1 MLGFLSAAWGF
12 AELATG
18 RIAED
23 RRPGF
28 ARERTILWYT
38 SSYLAGVMWL
48 SLRLSPLY
56 PAALTPLDPALCAAT
71 IAVYVF
77 GFVSPLRTVLVHWEE
92 LTPTEQLRMKGMVAS
107 GAVGPNPKPNPNP
120 NPKPKP
126 NPNPSEGG
134 RRLRAQHG
142 GPLAEGSRLVG
153 ARALTLSLT
162 LALTLALILALALAL
177 TLP

>member
-1 MLGFLSAAWGF
+1 MPSPEPEPEPETESSPEPGESYAVQAVGVAAVLGFLSAAWGF

-107 GAVGPNPKPNPNP
+107 GAVGGVFVP
-120 NPKPKP
+120 
-126 NPNPSEGG
+126 
-134 RRLRAQHG
+134 
-142 GPLAEGSRLVG
+142 
-153 ARALTLSLT
+153 
-162 LALTLALILALALAL
+162 
-177 TLP
+177 

>member
-71 IAVYVF
+71 IAVCVF

-107 GAVGPNPKPNPNP
+107 GAVGL

-126 NPNPSEGG
+126 NPNP
-134 RRLRAQHG
+134 
-142 GPLAEGSRLVG
+142 
-153 ARALTLSLT
+153 
-162 LALTLALILALALAL
+162 
-177 TLP
+177 

>member
-1 MLGFLSAAWGF
+1 MPSLEPCPLPSPSPSPEPGESYAVQAVGVAAVLGFLSAAWGF

-71 IAVYVF
+71 IAVYVY

-107 GAVGPNPKPNPNP
+107 GAVGL

-126 NPNPSEGG
+126 NPNP
-134 RRLRAQHG
+134 
-142 GPLAEGSRLVG
+142 
-153 ARALTLSLT
+153 
-162 LALTLALILALALAL
+162 
-177 TLP
+177 

>member
-48 SLRLSPLY
+48 SLRFSPLY
-56 PAALTPLDPALCAAT
+56 PAALTRSTPPPAPPP
-71 IAVYVF
+71 
-77 GFVSPLRTVLVHWEE
+77 SPLRTASSAAAHRPRPLE

-107 GAVGPNPKPNPNP
+107 GAVAASSYPNPNP
-120 NPKPKP
+120 N
-126 NPNPSEGG
+126 
-134 RRLRAQHG
+134 
-142 GPLAEGSRLVG
+142 
-153 ARALTLSLT
+153 
-162 LALTLALILALALAL
+162 LIL
-177 TLP
+177 TQP

>member
-1 MLGFLSAAWGF
+1 MPSPEPEPEPSPEPGESYAVQAVGVAAVLGFLSAAWGF

-71 IAVYVF
+71 IGVYVY

-120 NPKPKP
+120 NPKPEPKP
-126 NPNPSEGG
+126 NPNPK
-134 RRLRAQHG
+134 
-142 GPLAEGSRLVG
+142 PK
-153 ARALTLSLT
+153 
-162 LALTLALILALALAL
+162 
-177 TLP
+177 PNP